1 MRIPSACLLF
11 SSFWAVNAYAGGITL
26 GTAGDFA
33 VLAGSA
39 VTNTGS
45 SIVEGNVGVSPGSA
59 ITGFP
64 PGSVIG
70 TIYSTVFDNGAFES
84 GAEND
89 LTTAYNTAAGEPC
102 TDNLS
107 GRDLGGLTLTPG
119 VYCYTSAGPA
129 AELTGTLALNAQG
142 NPNAVFIFQIAAT
155 LTTANSS
162 SVVFINGGTGDDNLF
177 WQVGSSATLG
187 TDTAFAG
194 NILADTSITLNT
206 GASIDCGSA
215 LASSGA
221 VTLDDNAVTGCAA
234 SSSAATP
241 EPGSAGLLGM
251 GLVFGLFLYGRQR
264 VANSLNP

>member
-1 MRIPSACLLF
+1 
-11 SSFWAVNAYAGGITL
+11 
-26 GTAGDFA
+26 
-33 VLAGSA
+33 
-39 VTNTGS
+39 
-45 SIVEGNVGVSPGSA
+45 
-59 ITGFP
+59 
-64 PGSVIG
+64 
-70 TIYSTVFDNGAFES
+70 
-84 GAEND
+84 
-89 LTTAYNTAAGEPC
+89 
-102 TDNLS
+102 
-107 GRDLGGLTLTPG
+107 LGGLTLTPG

-251 GLVFGLFLYGRQR
+251 GLVLGLFLYGRQR